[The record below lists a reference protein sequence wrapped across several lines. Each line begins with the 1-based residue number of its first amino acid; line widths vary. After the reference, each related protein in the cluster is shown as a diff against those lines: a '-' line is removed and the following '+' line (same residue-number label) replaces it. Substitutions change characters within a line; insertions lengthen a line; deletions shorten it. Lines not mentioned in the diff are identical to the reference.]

1 MKELIN
7 KIIQDLGD
15 EKPISGILL
24 KSQIVASELGNQ
36 EFSNWIF
43 HEQNGYTDVKSLP
56 DYRKLGAIVKVDVTV
71 PFQGRWTNITLP
83 NGVFGDEKVNE
94 IFFQTQLLQSL
105 TEIETLCKGKEKG
118 SLTCSLP
125 AIAYIEANKVV
136 RGNVERVWQ
145 ECSTASALHIVDV
158 FKSKLLDFFLKLN
171 KEIEGGIDFSQIS
184 GQEKINQIM
193 NNTFV
198 NATIA
203 NMGSGSIQTGDVSC
217 NSTNMMTVS
226 PKNREEMQE
235 IVGKLS
241 DIVSS
246 IDNDDLHETL
256 ATINDEISKPN
267 WCKKTLKMAFNALGG
282 IATGIAANIAT
293 NQVAPLVAQAL
304 ALL

>member
-1 MKELIN
+1 
-7 KIIQDLGD
+7 
-15 EKPISGILL
+15 
-24 KSQIVASELGNQ
+24 
-36 EFSNWIF
+36 
-43 HEQNGYTDVKSLP
+43 
-56 DYRKLGAIVKVDVTV
+56 
-71 PFQGRWTNITLP
+71 
-83 NGVFGDEKVNE
+83 
-94 IFFQTQLLQSL
+94 
-105 TEIETLCKGKEKG
+105 
-118 SLTCSLP
+118 
-125 AIAYIEANKVV
+125 
-136 RGNVERVWQ
+136 
-145 ECSTASALHIVDV
+145 
-158 FKSKLLDFFLKLN
+158 
-171 KEIEGGIDFSQIS
+171 
-184 GQEKINQIM
+184 M

-203 NMGSGSIQTGDVSC
+203 NMGSGSIQTGDVSG

-241 DIVSS
+241 GIVSS

>member
-1 MKELIN
+1 M
-7 KIIQDLGD
+7 D
-15 EKPISGILL
+15 
-24 KSQIVASELGNQ
+24 A
-36 EFSNWIF
+36 
-43 HEQNGYTDVKSLP
+43 Y
-56 DYRKLGAIVKVDVTV
+56 
-71 PFQGRWTNITLP
+71 
-83 NGVFGDEKVNE
+83 
-94 IFFQTQLLQSL
+94 
-105 TEIETLCKGKEKG
+105 
-118 SLTCSLP
+118 
-125 AIAYIEANKVV
+125 YIEANKVV

-184 GQEKINQIM
+184 GQERINQIM

-203 NMGSGSIQTGDVSC
+203 NMGSGSIQTGDVSG
-217 NSTNMMTVS
+217 NSTNMTVS
-226 PKNREEMQE
+226 SKIREEMQE
-235 IVGKLS
+235 IVCKLS

-246 IDNDDLHETL
+246 IDNEDLHETL
-256 ATINDEISKPN
+256 ATITDEISKPN

-293 NQVAPLVAQAL
+293 NQVAPLIAQAL

>member
-1 MKELIN
+1 M
-7 KIIQDLGD
+7 GD
-15 EKPISGILL
+15 EKPISSILL

-36 EFSNWIF
+36 EFANWIF
-43 HEQNGYTDVKSLP
+43 HEQNGYPDVKSLP

-71 PFQGRWTNITLP
+71 PFEGRWTNITLP
-83 NGVFGDEKVNE
+83 NGVFGDDKANE
-94 IFFQTQLLQSL
+94 ILFQAQILQSL
-105 TEIETLCKGKEKG
+105 TEIETLCKGKENG

-145 ECSTASALHIVDV
+145 ECSAASALHIVDV
-158 FKSKLLDFFLKLN
+158 FKSKLLAFFLKLN

-203 NMGSGSIQTGDVSC
+203 NMGSGSIQTGNVTG
-217 NSTNMMTVS
+217 NTANMTVT
-226 PKNREEMQE
+226 PKEREEMQE
-235 IVGKLS
+235 IVDKLS
-241 DIVSS
+241 GIVSS
-246 IDNDDLHETL
+246 IDSQDMHETMSV
-256 ATINDEISKPN
+256 IKDEVSKPS
-267 WCKKTLKMAFNALGG
+267 WCKKALKMAFNAIIG
-282 IATGIAANIAT
+282 IASKVAT
-293 NQVAPLVAQAL
+293 NIVVNQITPLVAQAL